1 MKKLVVMLFTIPLAL
16 ILSLPVFAQTAA
28 KHGRNYKDRA
38 YYGDISDSNCG
49 AHHHM
54 PGNPRACTLACIKN
68 GAKYV
73 FVTRGKVF
81 MIENQKLPELEKFA
95 GEHVRIMGTRSPDGK
110 SIAISEIRA
119 AKKRA
124 VKKKA

>member
-1 MKKLVVMLFTIPLAL
+1 MKKLVVVLFTVPLAL

-28 KHGRNYKDRA
+28 KHGRNYKERA

-54 PGNPRACTLACIKN
+54 PGNPHACNLACIKN
-68 GAKYV
+68 GAKFV
-73 FVTRGKVF
+73 FVTRGKVL
-81 MIENQKLPELEKFA
+81 MIENQKLPELQKLA
-95 GEHVRIMGTRSPDGK
+95 GEHVRIMGTRSSDGK
-110 SIAISEIRA
+110 SIEISGIRA

>member
-1 MKKLVVMLFTIPLAL
+1 MKKLLVVLFTVPLAL
-16 ILSLPVFAQTAA
+16 ILSLPVSAQTAA
-28 KHGRNYKDRA
+28 KHGRNYKERA

-54 PGNPRACTLACIKN
+54 PANPRECTLACIKN

-81 MIENQKLPELEKFA
+81 MIENQKLPELQKFA
-95 GEHVRIMGTRSPDGK
+95 GDHVRIMGTRSSDGK
-110 SIAISEIRA
+110 SIEISGIRA
-119 AKKRA
+119 ANKRA
-124 VKKKA
+124 IKKKA